1 MSMTYVQPRRVG
13 PFVLGLAAALGG
25 HIATVA
31 AMYLAGWMVG
41 GGEDLEAGGR
51 FAVAVVGMFVFG
63 VAQAFLLAV
72 AVPIGA
78 VAMQRRPMFGGG
90 LIAGWLIG
98 FLTLV
103 AFAVVF
109 FYNAGQV

>member
-1 MSMTYVQPRRVG
+1 MYAQPRRVA
-13 PFVLGLAAALGG
+13 PFVLGLCAALGG
-25 HIATVA
+25 HLVTVA
-31 AMYLAGWMVG
+31 AMYLAGWLVG
-41 GGEDLEAGGR
+41 GGEDLAAGGR
-51 FAVAVVGMFVFG
+51 FAVAVVGMFAFG

-78 VAMQRRPMFGGG
+78 VAMQRRPMFGAG

-103 AFAVVF
+103 TFAVVF
-109 FYNAGQV
+109 FYNAGRI